1 MRSLDRIAPAFGE
14 NKKNDIIKYLIFHL
28 KKKYIS
34 LNFIIDNDTG
44 FYFSHAKH
52 ANEIR
57 R

>member
-1 MRSLDRIAPAFGE
+1 MAPAFWE
-14 NKKNDIIKYLIFHL
+14 NNKNGIIKYLIFHL
-28 KKKYIS
+28 EKNIS